1 MKLSSKNSTNP
12 GVVTSLTGT
21 VHLHIKGEEPVVL
34 TEGMS
39 VSPEGQIVLADEAS
53 VRVFHNGKFIVF
65 DQPGKQDLEVLS
77 ENSEGLLRGFVHY
90 FDDALQAV
98 AKERGISRDKDSG
111 GSGSIGWGRDKDSGG
126 SGSIGWGRDKDSG
139 GSGSIGWGRDKDSG
153 GSGSIGWGRDKDS
166 GGSGSIGWGRDKD
179 SGGSGSIGW
188 GRDKDS
194 GGSGSIGWGRD
205 KDSGGSGSI
214 GWGKITDEVK
224 GVSPKE
230 SLVSDT
236 RTIFLWTR
244 AEGEH
249 EYIFRLFNKEDDQPI
264 LEEKGKN
271 VALIEVDLSELDTT
285 EGDSLHWQVQVG
297 EESTSPKFG
306 FEISDGKKKEKVLDK
321 LSGEAVYQEAVDPE
335 QLVMQAVAL
344 DRAELTH
351 DAMTTLAA
359 ALAKYPDNQFVQQMT
374 ESYYDYLLYKS

>member
-1 MKLSSKNSTNP
+1 MHIMKLSSKNSTNP

-98 AKERGISRDKDSG
+98 AKERGIS
-111 GSGSIGWGRDKDSGG
+111 
-126 SGSIGWGRDKDSG
+126 
-139 GSGSIGWGRDKDSG
+139 
-153 GSGSIGWGRDKDS
+153 RDKDS